1 MRTFQL
7 SKPVYIK
14 SGFTIVGP
22 KEGDGNFADKFDIVL
37 KNDIWCE
44 KSFEKCESK
53 MHRDAVSGAIKKA
66 GLKREDIDIMLGGD
80 LLNELAA
87 TSLAARNFPCA
98 FLGLYNACSTFSES
112 IIVGAMLIEGGFA
125 NNVTCSTSSHFA
137 SAERQYRFPLELGN
151 QRTPTSQWTVTGAG
165 CSVLS
170 SQMPSMMNERVYED
184 DIIAIDDNMNIDQ
197 KTLEKYK
204 KSIEKQKKVIDKEK
218 SNIIEQNFDKESNDY
233 AKPNTHYVVVTG
245 GTMGKV
251 VDLGIDDEANMGAAM
266 APAACDTI
274 VTHFE
279 ETGRSPDYYDGIFT
293 GDLGRHGKEM
303 LEYLLSKEGITLPK
317 YYMDCGASYFTPEQK
332 TFQGGSGAGCV
343 NTVFNS
349 YILKK
354 CRRVS

>member
-7 SKPVYIK
+7 SKQVYIK

-125 NNVTCSTSSHFA
+125 NSVVSPAMEYNREGVFFGVCAKMFVIAGPIIVFGVVA
-137 SAERQYRFPLELGN
+137 SFVVGFIGYF
-151 QRTPTSQWTVTGAG
+151 
-165 CSVLS
+165 
-170 SQMPSMMNERVYED
+170 VY
-184 DIIAIDDNMNIDQ
+184 M
-197 KTLEKYK
+197 
-204 KSIEKQKKVIDKEK
+204 
-218 SNIIEQNFDKESNDY
+218 
-233 AKPNTHYVVVTG
+233 
-245 GTMGKV
+245 
-251 VDLGIDDEANMGAAM
+251 
-266 APAACDTI
+266 
-274 VTHFE
+274 
-279 ETGRSPDYYDGIFT
+279 
-293 GDLGRHGKEM
+293 
-303 LEYLLSKEGITLPK
+303 
-317 YYMDCGASYFTPEQK
+317 
-332 TFQGGSGAGCV
+332 
-343 NTVFNS
+343 
-349 YILKK
+349 
-354 CRRVS
+354 